1 LPTPAPALAAESVTE
16 TLLPPAQPADGGLVV
31 KSNPPFATV
40 RVDGIDAGRTPFKMP
55 YMLAPGEH
63 QVEVEREDYRTHK
76 TTVKVESGAVLSLR
90 LALDTL
96 EPPAVAGNGMP

>member
-1 LPTPAPALAAESVTE
+1 
-16 TLLPPAQPADGGLVV
+16 
-31 KSNPPFATV
+31 
-40 RVDGIDAGRTPFKMP
+40 MP